1 MVDPEWVFICDTGMG
16 GVVPGHRERMF
27 MRSHLP
33 YRPNQNPTVGVRWCS
48 QAWKELGLGARGFA
62 ISVQGGMSRVLSNS
76 RGTVWGGRVVVPR
89 PADYE
94 DLCALAADML
104 GPGHESG
111 VELTEWSQAVV
122 RLPGRSVYGVYVR
135 APYTEVPEGGAFG
148 FPDAAAVITELVD
161 APLNVNIE
169 SGFSGDSINGFR
181 YDPDT
186 CLHRWPAFGSGTVD
200 GTMAIGETEPVPKL
214 LLDIAERYGNGRR
227 DTVEPGAAVSVP
239 TGSWRPL
246 EPDENPDDHVVPVG
260 GDS

>member
-1 MVDPEWVFICDTGMG
+1 
-16 GVVPGHRERMF
+16 
-27 MRSHLP
+27 
-33 YRPNQNPTVGVRWCS
+33 
-48 QAWKELGLGARGFA
+48 
-62 ISVQGGMSRVLSNS
+62 
-76 RGTVWGGRVVVPR
+76 
-89 PADYE
+89 
-94 DLCALAADML
+94 
-104 GPGHESG
+104 
-111 VELTEWSQAVV
+111 
-122 RLPGRSVYGVYVR
+122 VYGVYVR

-148 FPDAAAVITELVD
+148 FPDAAVVITELVD